1 MGEFYKLLNVQRS
14 ATNIEIKAAYRQLA
28 KELHPDVNN
37 GSAVKTARF
46 TKIASAYEILSNDM
60 LRAKYDRT
68 LGGSSDFS
76 DRPKPRPSTTARP
89 FNPGRY
95 ATPHAYAHAHT
106 TPSSSSSSKEHPAAA
121 EARRKR
127 AAESQGGKAKF
138 DTDEWESNHYGDE
151 AYDNKSTAR
160 RKSSWMDLVNNKHQS
175 YFAKKREE
183 QIKKERDAFN
193 AQSAADEEQHKRSA
207 GTNLQQKREARR
219 AGVKEED
226 STCSVS

>member
-14 ATNIEIKAAYRQLA
+14 ASIIEIKAAYRQLA
-28 KELHPDVNN
+28 LELHPDVNN

-46 TKIASAYEILSNDM
+46 TKIASAYETLSNDM

-95 ATPHAYAHAHT
+95 ASPHAYAHAHT
-106 TPSSSSSSKEHPAAA
+106 TPSSSSKEHPAAA

-138 DTDEWESNHYGDE
+138 DMDEWESHHYGDQ
-151 AYDNKSTAR
+151 AYDKKSTAR

-175 YFAKKREE
+175 YFAKKRQE
-183 QIKKERDAFN
+183 QIMRERDA
-193 AQSAADEEQHKRSA
+193 AAADEEAHKRAA

-226 STCSVS
+226 SICSVS